1 MKKLLPIFIF
11 LAALTSCAD
20 SYVIEGSSTVPQL
33 DGSKLYL
40 KVLKGNELTSIDSC
54 EVVHG
59 KFRFSGS
66 MDTTQMASLYMD
78 DQNIMPLVVEKGNI
92 NILIEGSKQKVS
104 GTLLNDRLYEFLEK
118 HDRLANQL
126 EELDHRFG
134 QMLLDGIDETEI
146 NKTLSAESDII
157 IQQEDSLVTDFVTS
171 NFDNVLGPFVFVRM
185 TSSIPQ
191 IEHILSKAPDTFKR
205 LSAVDEFY
213 KFVTGA
219 GEAQNN
225 EQPAAT
231 SGSEIDDATIQNILN
246 GNENAN

>member
-213 KFVTGA
+213 KFVTGP
-219 GEAQNN
+219 GEAQNI

-231 SGSEIDDATIQNILN
+231 SGCEIDDATMQNILN